1 MISINS
7 RGTENLVSGYT
18 INQINDDVL
27 LIGTDQT
34 SETLDEKAA
43 LCRSLAGIFSHTQ
56 ALHLAIYKLDQG
68 DSTAASYGEWREEE
82 GGLFQECQETC
93 VSVSCFLWSTSKI
106 SRNF

>member
-1 MISINS
+1 M
-7 RGTENLVSGYT
+7 
-18 INQINDDVL
+18 L

-34 SETLDEKAA
+34 SETLDEEAA

-82 GGLFQECQETC
+82 GGRR
-93 VSVSCFLWSTSKI
+93 SVSRMPGDLRISELLSVVIIKDFEEFLTS
-106 SRNF
+106 SRCQAR

>member
-7 RGTENLVSGYT
+7 RGTENLVSSYS

-34 SETLDEKAA
+34 SETIDEEAA

-56 ALHLAIYKLDQG
+56 ALHLAIFKN
-68 DSTAASYGEWREEE
+68 ASQHRDLRISEFELLSVVNIKDFEDFFGFITR
-82 GGLFQECQETC
+82 CQA
-93 VSVSCFLWSTSKI
+93 
-106 SRNF
+106 R